1 MLGFVVLGILLLRIN
16 NQGYTMTQLENF
28 PVAELSVGLSKTY
41 SKTLTEKD
49 IVLFAA
55 CSGDVNPVHLD
66 KTYAAS
72 TPFGEPIAHGMWTG
86 ALVSAAIATQLP
98 GPGSVYR
105 SQSLSFKYPVK
116 VGDTVTVTL
125 TISDIKERVKLV
137 TLDCEAHNQ
146 DGKLIAKGVAE
157 VIAPG
162 EKQTIA
168 APILPEIIIK

>member
-1 MLGFVVLGILLLRIN
+1 MSK
-16 NQGYTMTQLENF
+16 LENL
-28 PVAELSVGLSKTY
+28 PLSELFVGLSKTY
-41 SKTLTEKD
+41 AKTLTEQD
-49 IVLFAA
+49 IILFAA

-66 KTYAAS
+66 KTYAAA
-72 TPFGEPIAHGMWTG
+72 TAFGEPIAHGMWTG

-125 TISDIKERVKLV
+125 SVAEIKERIKLV

-146 DGKLIAKGVAE
+146 DGKLIAKGIAE
-157 VIAPG
+157 VIAPA
-162 EKQTIA
+162 EKQSIA
-168 APILPEIIIK
+168 VPVLPEINIG